1 MNKVSENLTD
11 IFDLDPVTPQEEP
24 QVVEAELV
32 LDEPKEVTSTDL
44 ANIEDDAEFARKNIR
59 ELIRKGSTA
68 IDGILSVAEQS
79 EKARDYEVAGGLI
92 KHLADL
98 NKDLMDIHKKKKDV
112 APVAAGSRLPGV
124 SVDKAIFVGSTTEL
138 IKLIKQQKAQE

>member
-11 IFDLDPVTPQEEP
+11 IFDLDPVTPQEDP

-68 IDGILSVAEQS
+68 IDGKIGRASCRERV
-79 EKARDYEVAGGLI
+79 
-92 KHLADL
+92 
-98 NKDLMDIHKKKKDV
+98 
-112 APVAAGSRLPGV
+112 
-124 SVDKAIFVGSTTEL
+124 
-138 IKLIKQQKAQE
+138 